1 MERGISKATE
11 NELLVNAA
19 RYQVESHFGAL
30 LSHNNPNQHQ
40 QRHLPLAPSPES
52 AAEYSSHEEAV
63 SADTPDRDDA
73 IDLELK
79 SVSRALDRV
88 QFKWNKI
95 LAALHARPKLQPDRN
110 DEMQRDHRPLALV
123 AAAALLLGDD
133 LGGQRHKQRHRRR
146 QGPLPQRQP
155 RFVMLQLQTF

>member
-40 QRHLPLAPSPES
+40 QQQRHLPLAPSPES

-63 SADTPDRDDA
+63 SADTPDRDDT

-79 SVSRALDRV
+79 SGFMST
-88 QFKWNKI
+88 
-95 LAALHARPKLQPDRN
+95 
-110 DEMQRDHRPLALV
+110 
-123 AAAALLLGDD
+123 
-133 LGGQRHKQRHRRR
+133 R
-146 QGPLPQRQP
+146 QSAIK
-155 RFVMLQLQTF
+155 VE

>member
-30 LSHNNPNQHQ
+30 LSHNNPNQQQQQ

-73 IDLELK
+73 KELK
-79 SVSRALDRV
+79 LKSGFMSTR
-88 QFKWNKI
+88 
-95 LAALHARPKLQPDRN
+95 
-110 DEMQRDHRPLALV
+110 
-123 AAAALLLGDD
+123 
-133 LGGQRHKQRHRRR
+133 
-146 QGPLPQRQP
+146 
-155 RFVMLQLQTF
+155 